1 MRKLW
6 YNLVCQREAQTEGK
20 ELVVYCLAG
29 ACHAGCGKTVAQ
41 CKSDWKAVLPSVA
54 WSDATVRHGALPLPI
69 AKLVLNGASP
79 DYVLLHAG
87 LAHGGNLL
95 EHQEQVKP
103 GDVVFAVGEA
113 LAAYQRQLAASAAP
127 DSGQGSV
134 AVVAGRETRTTA

>member
-1 MRKLW
+1 M
-6 YNLVCQREAQTEGK
+6 
-20 ELVVYCLAG
+20 YCLAG

-127 DSGQGSV
+127 GSGQGSV